1 MKAGGLVS
9 YGTSIPDMFRRAGG
23 YVDKILRGAKP
34 ADLPVLQSS
43 KFELV
48 INLPT
53 ARRTGLDRA
62 ADAARPRRR
71 GDRMRAARVHHAAR
85 RRGGAWPLTA
95 RAQQPAMPVIGLL
108 TAGFPET
115 SVNRV
120 SAFRRG
126 LNETGYVEGQNVA
139 VEYRWAE
146 GRYDRF
152 PELVADLIRWNA
164 NVIATPG
171 SPDATRAAKAATS
184 TLPIV
189 FAVGEDP
196 VKLGLVATLARPGTN
211 MTGVNFFASELSAK
225 RLGLLRELVPR
236 AARVA
241 VLINPTNPAS
251 AESTMKDVQAAAP
264 ALGFQVQIF
273 NASTIG
279 EIDAAYTSLVRER
292 AEALLVAGDGFF
304 NSRRLQLAMLAVRYA
319 VPATYAVREYVEAG
333 GLISYGTSF
342 ADTFRQVGIYC
353 GRILGAKPA
362 DLPVLQSTKFDL
374 VINMQAAKMLGIE
387 VPPTLLARA
396 DEVIE

>member
-1 MKAGGLVS
+1 
-9 YGTSIPDMFRRAGG
+9 
-23 YVDKILRGAKP
+23 
-34 ADLPVLQSS
+34 
-43 KFELV
+43 
-48 INLPT
+48 
-53 ARRTGLDRA
+53 
-62 ADAARPRRR
+62 
-71 GDRMRAARVHHAAR
+71 
-85 RRGGAWPLTA
+85 
-95 RAQQPAMPVIGLL
+95 MPVIGFL

-120 SAFRRG
+120 SAFRQG

-139 VEYRWAE
+139 AEYRWAE

-152 PELVADLIRWNA
+152 PELVADLIRRNA
-164 NVIATPG
+164 KVIATPG

-196 VKLGLVATLARPGTN
+196 VKLGLVTTLARPGTN

-251 AESTMKDVQAAAP
+251 AETTVKDVQAAAP

-279 EIDAAYTSLVRER
+279 EIDAAYTNLVRER

-342 ADTFRQVGIYC
+342 ADTFRQVGINC
-353 GRILGAKPA
+353 GGILKGAKPA

-374 VINMQAAKMLGIE
+374 VINMQAARMLGLT